1 MIYNT
6 VLMNT
11 TSRRRIATSDYWTHK
26 VSRSQLTKYL
36 NTLLEQIEVSKRLKY
51 KPATIGEF
59 KFYSREC
66 SKDTIIIYVTD
77 IDESDEKTVSKI
89 NRAARV
95 LKGILEKE
103 STKYIKKNFWRIVD
117 PYVLSRFVI
126 ALVGESGV
134 GKTSLLHLLM
144 GREPP
149 EEHHPT
155 IALNTEII
163 ENIRF
168 ANYQIMILDFA
179 GQEQSRKMWDF
190 SSTDMIFF
198 LTDSTLKNL
207 IASKGIMSTITKEN
221 PSLPI
226 VIFANKQD
234 LPNALDPSAIS
245 KIMGVDARSM
255 VAVDLAYRN
264 SLLNALTAVLCD
276 HFDLEMPDI
285 LADDLLLFAPEE

>member
-11 TSRRRIATSDYWTHK
+11 ASRKMIATSDYWTHK
-26 VSRSQLTKYL
+26 VSKSQLSKYL
-36 NTLLEQIEVSKRLKY
+36 NTLLEMIERAERLKY
-51 KPATIGEF
+51 KPAIIDDF

-66 SKDTIIIYVTD
+66 GDDTLIIFVMD
-77 IDESDEKTVSKI
+77 LNEPDDEAISKI

-95 LKGILEKE
+95 LKGVLEKE
-103 STKYIKKNFWRIVD
+103 STKYIKSNFSRIVD
-117 PYVLSRFVI
+117 PYVVARYVI

-134 GKTSLLHLLM
+134 GKTSLLSLLM

-149 EEHHPT
+149 EEHIPT
-155 IALNTEII
+155 IALNTEVI

-168 ANYQIMILDFA
+168 ANYEIMIIDFA
-179 GQEQSRKMWDF
+179 GQESSRNLWDF
-190 SSTDMIFF
+190 SSTDMVFL

-207 IASKGIMSTITKEN
+207 IASKGIMSKIEKEN
-221 PSLPI
+221 PGLPI
-226 VIFANKQD
+226 IIFANKQD

-245 KIMGVDARSM
+245 KIMGVDTRSM

-264 SLLNALTAVLCD
+264 NLLNTLVFVLCK
-276 HFDLEMPDI
+276 HFNLEVPDI
-285 LADDLLLFAPEE
+285 FPDDLLRFVPE

>member
-6 VLMNT
+6 VLMET
-11 TSRRRIATSDYWTHK
+11 KRRKRIATSDYWIHK
-26 VSRSQLTKYL
+26 VSRSQLSKYL
-36 NTLLEQIEVSKRLKY
+36 NTLLEMIERSERLKY
-51 KPATIGEF
+51 KPAIIGEF

-66 SKDTIIIYVTD
+66 GDNSLIIFVMD
-77 IDESDEKTVSKI
+77 IDEPDDEVISKI

-95 LKGILEKE
+95 LKGVLEKQ
-103 STKYIKKNFWRIVD
+103 SISYIKKNFQKIID
-117 PYVLSRFVI
+117 PYVMARYVI
-126 ALVGESGV
+126 SLVGESGV
-134 GKTSLLHLLM
+134 GKTSLLSLLM

-149 EEHHPT
+149 EEHIPT

-168 ANYQIMILDFA
+168 ANYEIMIIDFA
-179 GQEQSRKMWDF
+179 GQEASRNLWDF
-190 SSTDMIFF
+190 SSTNMVFL

-207 IASKGIMSTITKEN
+207 ITSKGILSKIEKEN
-221 PSLPI
+221 PNLPI

-234 LPNALDPSAIS
+234 LPNALDPTAIS

-264 SLLNALTAVLCD
+264 SLLNTLTFVLCH
-276 HFDLEMPDI
+276 HFNLEVPDI
-285 LADDLLLFAPEE
+285 LPDDLLRFVPD